1 MEIAYEVRPF
11 DDEVR
16 AAYLAL
22 LPEQA
27 EAIEAGKL
35 NWKFRDSPAGQGW
48 VALARDTA
56 TGEIVGMNGFA
67 PGRAKLGGVRVPAYQ
82 SMDTIV
88 TPAAR
93 GQGVFTKLVQAFY
106 DAQDRIGGT
115 VFYGFPN
122 DNSAPGFFNKL
133 GWERLGSPPF
143 VIKPLRSGYF
153 ARKIL
158 GDWAGFL
165 NLPLSV
171 VGRPNSGVGGADI
184 VDIER
189 FDERADPLW
198 NAFSAGLYCGLDR
211 THDYLNWRIFDHPA
225 ATYNTRGIYGE
236 HGDLKAFVT
245 THIGERQG
253 GVIGSVM
260 EALCRPDSRHDLEV
274 LLQDA
279 LADMREVG
287 ADAAL
292 AWCAPHSPS
301 WPIFRRL
308 GFLPM
313 PEALR
318 PIHLH
323 FGARALSA
331 DGVAATVGPESWY
344 LSYLDSDTL

>member
-48 VALARDTA
+48 VVLARDPA
-56 TGEIVGMNGFA
+56 GEIIGMNGFA
-67 PGRAKLGGVRVPAYQ
+67 PARAKLGGVRAPAYQ

-93 GQGVFTKLVQAFY
+93 GKGVFTRLVQAFY
-106 DAQDRIGGT
+106 DAQDRVGGT

-153 ARKIL
+153 ARKVL
-158 GDWAGFL
+158 GDWAGVL

-171 VGRPNSGVGGADI
+171 AGRPRADI
-184 VDIER
+184 QVIER
-189 FDERADPLW
+189 FDTRADALW
-198 NAFSAGLYCGLDR
+198 NAFSAGLYCAVDR
-211 THDYLNWRIFDHPA
+211 AHDYLNWRIFDHPSA
-225 ATYNTRGIYGE
+225 RYRTTAIFGE
-236 HGDLKAFVT
+236 HDDLRAFVT
-245 THIGERQG
+245 VHIGERQG

-260 EALCRPDSRHDLEV
+260 EALCRPDSRHDLQ
-274 LLQDA
+274 LLLTEA
-279 LADMREVG
+279 VAEMRAQG

-323 FGARALSA
+323 FGGRALSPE
-331 DGVAATVGPESWY
+331 GVAAMVGPEAWY